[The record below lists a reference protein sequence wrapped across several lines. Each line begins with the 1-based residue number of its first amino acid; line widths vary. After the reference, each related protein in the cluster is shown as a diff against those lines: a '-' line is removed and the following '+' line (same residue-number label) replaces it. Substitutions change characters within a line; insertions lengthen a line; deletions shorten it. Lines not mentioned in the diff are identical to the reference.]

1 MNATSRQNEG
11 AWARHTLAHAPSY
24 LAATALFAL
33 MIMTFMDVV
42 LRSTINS
49 PISAATEL
57 TRLFMA
63 IVVFASLPVI
73 SWRGDHI
80 IVDLLDPLFSARAAL
95 LRDTLVDSLAGLM
108 IFWPAYRV
116 FELAERAKQY
126 GDITEYLHIPQFY
139 IAYFIA
145 FSTFVT
151 GLVLILRA
159 VVRVVAPGYLSSVEN
174 YEALRDA

>member
-1 MNATSRQNEG
+1 MNETPRSKEG
-11 AWARHTLAHAPSY
+11 AWVRHVLTHAPSY

-33 MIMTFMDVV
+33 MVMTFADVI

-73 SWRGDHI
+73 TWRNEHVV
-80 IVDLLDPLFSARAAL
+80 VDLLDPFFKGRAAQI
-95 LRDTLVDSLAGLM
+95 RDVFVDGLAGVVV
-108 IFWPAYRV
+108 IWPAIRV
-116 FELAERAKQY
+116 YELAGRAKEY
-126 GDITEYLHIPQFY
+126 GDTTEYLHIPQFY

-145 FSTFVT
+145 LSACVT
-151 GLVLILRA
+151 ALILVLRAILRIF
-159 VVRVVAPGYLSSVEN
+159 APDYLATAEK
-174 YEALRDA
+174 A